1 MNRSFV
7 NDILHGRT
15 ISSFSSP
22 TNKISIISLKHS
34 TFWTDF
40 AKPTGSVC
48 WAAFTQKMSDGLLGS
63 GKLTLI
69 FGISSP
75 VFQRLQLIFNYEP
88 QDLKIRWQSLHCI
101 PICFKPWP
109 LQHQPCK
116 NQLDYQKSPKSISF
130 SFILWVLFQVHQF
143 ENFASM
149 IQPIKKGQQCTQQT
163 TTKFIFG
170 KKVMKES
177 LD

>member
-88 QDLKIRWQSLHCI
+88 QDLKIPWQSLNCI
-101 PICFKPWP
+101 PICLKPWP
-109 LQHQPCK
+109 LQHHTLVQFW
-116 NQLDYQKSPKSISF
+116 NTHPKSDDFRPAAI
-130 SFILWVLFQVHQF
+130 
-143 ENFASM
+143 
-149 IQPIKKGQQCTQQT
+149 
-163 TTKFIFG
+163 
-170 KKVMKES
+170 ES
-177 LD
+177 VQIVQSGHPMARWKAKWLN

>member
-88 QDLKIRWQSLHCI
+88 QDLKISWQRLLTVYQYALSPDLCNISLAKTNKTTKNHRNQFHSLLFYEYFFKYINLKILLQWSSQSKKDSNVHSKQQQSL
-101 PICFKPWP
+101 FLGRK
-109 LQHQPCK
+109 
-116 NQLDYQKSPKSISF
+116 
-130 SFILWVLFQVHQF
+130 
-143 ENFASM
+143 
-149 IQPIKKGQQCTQQT
+149 
-163 TTKFIFG
+163 
-170 KKVMKES
+170 
-177 LD
+177 